1 MILEFTWNR
10 KLIIRIL
17 FFLNKWP
24 KNYRNFNI
32 FISIPGFSPTLNMV
46 VWLKKY
52 FNDGKYHFWLNGHP
66 TCIPHAM
73 KEIKKE

>member
-66 TCIPHAM
+66 TSIPHVM